1 MKKLKIFIVVFWP
14 TFTQAV
20 TIYNLGLA
28 ADSSILLPRSIS
40 DSGTVVVGYTGRN
53 SANPLLPRVSPQ
65 AFRWSPTQEVQAL
78 GLLPGMTASMATS
91 VSADGSKIIGT
102 SSYRDLE
109 NPRGASRA
117 EAFIWTAYAG
127 IQQLLPSETQS
138 QFSAV
143 AISSNGETVLG
154 SRGNTGFVYN
164 STVGLLDFGVTR
176 GEGYVTPVGVNS
188 SGTIVFG
195 NEEFYDEENDLVG
208 AGPFRW
214 TQSGGTQNLGVPNGY
229 DYFSVSASSAS
240 GAAMVGKSGGVDL
253 PFEEGFR
260 WTSNG
265 GWEVLGSLSP
275 GDSSTYPTAINFD
288 GSVVVGSST
297 EAFIW
302 TESGGMQ
309 ALDDYLTALGGDL
322 TGWSLGTADAIS
334 PDGSAIAGLG
344 RFNGEMRTYVI
355 TNVPEPSALSLMA
368 VGLGGLAMLRRRLS

>member
-1 MKKLKIFIVVFWP
+1 MFVLAGASVNG
-14 TFTQAV
+14 Q
-20 TIYNLGLA
+20 TIYNLGLTP
-28 ADSSILLPRSIS
+28 DGSLLVPRAIS
-40 DSGTVVVGYTGRN
+40 DNGSVVVGNTRSFSDPALY
-53 SANPLLPRVSPQ
+53 Q
-65 AFRWSPTQEVQAL
+65 AFRWSMSDGAFIMET
-78 GLLPGMTASMATS
+78 LPGMNRGIASS
-91 VSADGSKIIGT
+91 ISADGSKIIGT

-195 NEEFYDEENDLVG
+195 NEEFYDEENNLVG
-208 AGPFRW
+208 PGPFRW

-240 GAAMVGKSGGVDL
+240 GAAMVGISGGVDL

-260 WTSNG
+260 WTSDG

-302 TESGGMQ
+302 TEFGGML
-309 ALDDYLTALGGDL
+309 ALDDYLTSIGVDL
-322 TGWSLGTADAIS
+322 SGWSNLGAANAIS
-334 PDGSAIAGLG
+334 PDGSAIAGMG
-344 RFNGEMRTYVI
+344 TFNGETRSFLVTG
-355 TNVPEPSALSLMA
+355 VPEPSSLSLLA
-368 VGLGGLAMLRRRLS
+368 LGGVVLALRRRR